1 MNDEKAKG
9 HKRIKPPAD
18 NPEWTEEDFSR
29 ARPASEVLGKEA
41 AALLIRK
48 RGRPAKPPEERKK
61 QLALRIS
68 PDLRTAMRSS
78 GTGWMSSAEKAL
90 RREFLKRV

>member
-1 MNDEKAKG
+1 MGNEKRKG
-9 HKRIKPPAD
+9 RKSATPLVD
-18 NPEWTEEDFSR
+18 NPEWTEDDFAR

-41 AALLIRK
+41 ATLLVRK

-61 QLALRIS
+61 QLTLRLS

-78 GTGWMSSAEKAL
+78 GTGWMNRAEKAL
-90 RREFLKRV
+90 RREFLKRA